1 MASTVWRGNIA
12 FGLVSI
18 PVRLV
23 RAARRERIRFRQVY
37 RDNKTAPEPEADA
50 DTDAESELESPIDVS
65 PVTPVQRLHTTATVS
80 PGSSGN
86 APEFVRPAEILK
98 GFEVEK
104 GRYVTFQAEEVKA
117 VKPKTSTTIEITSF
131 IHLNEVDPLYFDAS
145 YYIAP
150 QPAGEKPYAILFG
163 SLAHSKFTALGQMAM
178 HGREHAV
185 VIRAG
190 ASGLI
195 LETLFY
201 QNEVHLEDQF
211 ATTPT
216 LAAPAELKMAEA
228 FIQAMKAPF
237 NPGELVDQYE
247 KRIQA
252 MIDSRSASTVAAGPE
267 PSTSTAAPVVDIMEA
282 LRKSLE
288 QVRKPALKEE
298 RSKRRRAS

>member
-1 MASTVWRGNIA
+1 VWRGNIA

-23 RAARRERIRFRQVY
+23 RAARRERIQFRQVT
-37 RDNKTAPEPEADA
+37 RGRTAPSADEEPVSDSED
-50 DTDAESELESPIDVS
+50 DT
-65 PVTPVQRLHTTATVS
+65 PVMPVQRVHTVAAMA
-80 PGSSGN
+80 SSADGP
-86 APEFVRPAEILK
+86 ADPVPAAEILK
-98 GFEVEK
+98 GFEVEPN
-104 GRYVTFQAEEVKA
+104 RYVTFQAEEVKA
-117 VKPKTSTTIEITSF
+117 VKPKTSTTIEITQF
-131 IHLNEVDPLYFDAS
+131 IHLDEIDPIYFDAS

-185 VIRAG
+185 VIRTG
-190 ASGLI
+190 AKGLI

-211 ATTPT
+211 AVEPA
-216 LAAPAELKMAEA
+216 LAAPNELKMAEA
-228 FIQAMKAPF
+228 FIKAMTAAFDPAA
-237 NPGELVDQYE
+237 LVDQYE

-252 MIDSRSASTVAAGPE
+252 LIDARTPAAIAEPAAKPSSAP
-267 PSTSTAAPVVDIMEA
+267 PVIDIMEA

-288 QVRKPALKEE
+288 QVRKPVAKEARVK
-298 RSKRRRAS
+298 RSRAS